1 MTNVFILPGLGNSGE
16 QHWQTI
22 WQTLHPEW
30 QRIMQDDWDTPNCAD
45 WVRRVDETLATV
57 PEGTAVLVA
66 HSSSCAAVAHLAQ
79 MTNNRIKGA
88 LLVAPSDP
96 LGAAYPAG
104 PKGFAPVPLM
114 RLPFPSIVVAS
125 EDDEYIALEQARK
138 YAEAWGSRFVN
149 IGAKGHINST
159 SGLGEWREGL
169 VLLETLIAL

>member
-22 WQTLHPEW
+22 WQTLYPEW
-30 QRIMQDDWDTPNCAD
+30 QRIMQDDWDTPHCAD
-45 WVRRVDETLATV
+45 WVRRIDNTLATV

-66 HSSSCAAVAHLAQ
+66 HSSSCAAVAHLAE
-79 MTNNRIKGA
+79 TTTHRIKGA
-88 LLVAPSDP
+88 FLVAPSDP
-96 LGAAYPAG
+96 LGAAYPPG
-104 PKGFAPVPLM
+104 PKGFAPVPLS

-125 EDDEYIALEQARK
+125 ENDEYIALEQARK

-149 IGAKGHINST
+149 IGQAGHINSS

-169 VLLETLIAL
+169 ILLETLHVS